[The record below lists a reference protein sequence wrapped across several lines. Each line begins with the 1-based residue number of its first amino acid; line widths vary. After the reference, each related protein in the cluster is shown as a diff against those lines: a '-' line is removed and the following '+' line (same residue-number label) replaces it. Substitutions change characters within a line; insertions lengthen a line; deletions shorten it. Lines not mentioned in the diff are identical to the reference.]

1 MLRTSLALALGAFA
15 LTASAAEPYA
25 TLRSAEGTVM
35 VNQGERYVT
44 AAAGMTLSPGDRVM
58 VMAGSKAEIRF
69 GDGCSLPL
77 GANVV
82 TSIPAQSTCAGGVAD
97 VRSYGPSYAQA
108 IGATTD
114 VPPAR
119 DDDDDDDHR
128 MAWWIA
134 GGVAAAVLIACE
146 GGPRHHCHHHHHH
159 ASE

>member
-82 TSIPAQSTCAGGVAD
+82 TSIPAQSTCAGGVA
-97 VRSYGPSYAQA
+97 
-108 IGATTD
+108 
-114 VPPAR
+114 
-119 DDDDDDDHR
+119 
-128 MAWWIA
+128 
-134 GGVAAAVLIACE
+134 AAVLIACE

>member
-1 MLRTSLALALGAFA
+1 MLRTSIALALATCALGAI
-15 LTASAAEPYA
+15 AAEPYA
-25 TLRSAEGTVM
+25 TLRSTEGTVM

-44 AAAGMTLSPGDRVM
+44 ATAGMNLSPGDRVM

-82 TSIPAQSTCAGGVAD
+82 TSIPAQSTCSGGVAD
-97 VRSYGPSYAQA
+97 LRSYGPSYAQA

-114 VPPAR
+114 VPATKA
-119 DDDDDDDHR
+119 DDDDDDHR
-128 MAWWIA
+128 GWWIA
-134 GGVAAAVLIACE
+134 AGVGAAAVIYCE